1 MWGRRGGERRSVV
14 WASVEAT
21 PLRLVRPG
29 RTSSIVVGRDREL
42 RRLRKAAAL
51 AEAGGNAA
59 FILGEPGIGKSRLLT
74 ELGAMAGFAPDRFLV
89 GGCPPVVALATPY
102 APFTAAFRPLLRQRG
117 KAWLQRLV
125 GPQARHLAPIIPVL
139 SDAVPSG
146 PTEESRTQLFEAVH
160 ALLAAVAGG
169 TLLLLAIEDLH
180 WATESSLALLASL
193 LADPPEGVLIV
204 GTAREEALLG
214 TTAALIGEASRT
226 AGREVI
232 RLEPL
237 GPEEV
242 AAQIAHIAG
251 QPAPAELVRTIHR
264 RTGGNPLLVEEVLA
278 GGDGEADFAA
288 NLALRLADLGDEAR
302 VVGWLVALDGEPL
315 ATNVLADA
323 AGLDEPRLRSAIA
336 ACRAAGLLV
345 ADGRTASYRYRHALL
360 RDAMLEAIPPL
371 EQPRLHAALAAAIQ
385 RADRG
390 SAGAAGRAARHSLA
404 AGRPLDALP
413 LLLQAAREASRGA
426 AFSEAITAQESA
438 LHAWRSIPEPASAP
452 VSEARI
458 IGELATLIALS
469 GDVDAAN
476 ARYLEAVGRS
486 ADEEERLLLSAER
499 AQWLWSW
506 GLEVEAR
513 PIRRELAEIGAKR
526 GRRVRSLDLLA
537 AMVRAMVG
545 ESRFAEAEPLARHAI
560 MRAARE
566 GRADVGS
573 IGHAALGL
581 ALGLSDRPMEGAREL
596 RLGAEMAAAAGQH
609 LQLVH
614 AAGNHVALL
623 AEHERND
630 DALEAIERWR
640 SLGKSRGIRLLVEVM
655 DAALLGQLVS
665 RGRWVEAERKASDLD
680 AEATSGVA
688 RLTVLI
694 ARAALAILRGRLDA
708 ANATLA
714 LAAVAV
720 EDAQQPHFVG
730 ELAYWRVRRAVV
742 AGELDDASALAS
754 EQLEAML
761 HNIEAGV
768 WYELAALAMRVE
780 RLRDEAGSRDARRRA
795 AWLLRM
801 ERRRRAWRPPIL
813 NAGVVRACRLDIR
826 AELHELQDRPSADLR
841 VASAEVRD
849 RLVDPA
855 AKSGAW
861 LRAAQALMAEG
872 EVARA
877 RKAAARAVK
886 LADALGLRPVLV
898 AASSLARGSDRRRRG
913 AITLESGSTLTNREL
928 EVLRLIVE
936 GRTNREIAAALVIG
950 EKTAATHVSNVL
962 AKLGATRRTEAAVAA
977 LRLGIA
983 PAEGVS
989 EAR

>member
-1 MWGRRGGERRSVV
+1 VV
-14 WASVEAT
+14 WASAEAT

-29 RTSSIVVGRDREL
+29 RTSSILVGREREL
-42 RRLRKAAAL
+42 SRLRKAAAV
-51 AEAGGNAA
+51 AAASGNAA
-59 FILGEPGIGKSRLLT
+59 FILGEPGIGKSRLLG
-74 ELGAMAGFAPDRFLV
+74 ELRGLAGFDEDRFLI

-117 KAWLQRLV
+117 KAWFQRVL
-125 GPQARHLAPIIPVL
+125 GPQARRLAPIVPVL
-139 SDAVPSG
+139 SDAVPTA
-146 PTEESRTQLFEAVH
+146 PTEESRAQLFEAVH
-160 ALLAAVAGG
+160 ALLAAIASGVLVA
-169 TLLLLAIEDLH
+169 LAIEDLH

-193 LADPPEGVLIV
+193 LADPPEGVLIL
-204 GTAREEALLG
+204 GTGREEALLA

-242 AAQIAHIAG
+242 ATQISHIAG
-251 QPAPAELVRTIHR
+251 RPAPAEFVRSIHR

-278 GGDGEADFAA
+278 GGNGDADFAA
-288 NLALRLADLGDEAR
+288 NLALRLADLGEDAR

-315 ATNVLADA
+315 STTILADA
-323 AGLDEPRLRSAIA
+323 AGLNEPRLRSAITG
-336 ACRAAGLLV
+336 CRAAGLLV
-345 ADGRTASYRYRHALL
+345 ADGRTATYRYRHGLL

-371 EQPRLHAALAAAIQ
+371 EQPRLHAALAEAL
-385 RADRG
+385 RHADRG
-390 SAGAAGRAARHSLA
+390 NVGAPGRAARHWLA
-404 AGRPLDALP
+404 AGRPLEALP
-413 LLLQAAREASRGA
+413 LLLEAAREASRAA

-438 LHAWRSIPEPASAP
+438 LHAWRSLAEPASAP

-458 IGELATLIALS
+458 IGDLATLQALS
-469 GDVDAAN
+469 GDVEAAN
-476 ARYLEAVGRS
+476 AGYLEAVGRS
-486 ADEEERLLLSAER
+486 VDEEERLLLAAER

-513 PIRRELAEIGAKR
+513 PIRRELSDIGARR

-560 MRAARE
+560 TRAARE
-566 GRADVGS
+566 GRADVEAV
-573 IGHAALGL
+573 GHAALGL
-581 ALGLSDRPMEGAREL
+581 ALGLSDRPLEGAREL
-596 RLGAEMAAAAGQH
+596 RLGAEMAAAAGEH

-623 AEHERND
+623 ADHERWD
-630 DALEAIERWR
+630 EALEAIEHWR
-640 SLGKSRGIRLLVEVM
+640 RLGKARGVRLLVEVM
-655 DAALLGQLVS
+655 DAALLVELAS
-665 RGRWVEAERKASDLD
+665 RGRWVEAERKASDLE
-680 AEATSGVA
+680 AGATSGVA

-694 ARAALAILRGRLDA
+694 TRARLAILRGRLDA
-708 ANATLA
+708 ANEA
-714 LAAVAV
+714 LAVAEVAV
-720 EDAQQPHFVG
+720 QDVQQPHFVG
-730 ELAYWRVRRAVV
+730 ELVYWRVRRAMV
-742 AGELDDASALAS
+742 AGDLDAASTLAS

-780 RLRDEAGSRDARRRA
+780 RQRAEAGPSEARVRA
-795 AWLLRM
+795 AWLVHA
-801 ERRRRAWRPPIL
+801 ERRRRAWRPPTL

-826 AELHELQDRPSADLR
+826 AELHEIQGRPSAELR

-849 RLVDPA
+849 SLADPA
-855 AKSGAW
+855 AASEAW
-861 LRAAQALMAEG
+861 LRAAQALVAAG
-872 EVARA
+872 ERGRA
-877 RKAAARAVK
+877 RKAATRAVK

-898 AASSLARGSDRRRRG
+898 AASNLAEGSDRRRRSAVTLDSG
-913 AITLESGSTLTNREL
+913 ATLTNREL
-928 EVLRLIVE
+928 EVLRLIAG

-962 AKLGATRRTEAAVAA
+962 SKLGATRRTEAAVAA

-989 EAR
+989 EVR